1 MVQDLTRAR
10 NRLGK
15 FLLRHGRVWRGGSTW
30 TLKHQAWLGSQRFEQ
45 PAMAQTFGHY
55 LAVVE
60 VRNAHLDAV
69 EADLAGWCDRPPFDW
84 QVARLAAYRG
94 ITRLGALTLAA
105 EVADWRRFAT
115 ASQFMGFA
123 GWSQASCSSG
133 TSVHRGPLTKAGN
146 AHLRVQL
153 ARVGLGLEAPPRR
166 RRADRPPSAGPAPSG
181 RRPGVE
187 SPAAPVRPVPGPG
200 RPQERQEHR
209 GGRDRPG
216 ARRVLVGRDDR
227 LTTVPAPRRHLE
239 IGRGG
244 AQSVRRAGTP
254 PLQDRSPNRLCR
266 GLRPATVARGTF
278 LGMADVR
285 SQPANISVAASR
297 SPLTRRVVPPQE
309 PPGHHQTRARTAHA
323 SHHHL
328 GCLQPLRRQRG
339 GSHLS

>member
-1 MVQDLTRAR
+1 VRDLCRTRGDMVEDLTRAR

-60 VRNAHLDAV
+60 VRNAQLDAV

-115 ASQFMGFA
+115 ASQFMGFV
-123 GWSQASCSSG
+123 GWSQARTPAAQASTAAGSPRLATPTCVPSWSRRPG
-133 TSVHRGPLTKAGN
+133 PTSTA
-146 AHLRVQL
+146 
-153 ARVGLGLEAPPRR
+153 
-166 RRADRPPSAGPAPSG
+166 PPSAC
-181 RRPGVE
+181 R
-187 SPAAPVRPVPGPG
+187 SPAASRACHHRSPPERGQPAALVRPVPGPG

-227 LTTVPAPRRHLE
+227 LTQISSGSPLE

-244 AQSVRRAGTP
+244 EHDSYDAPGRR
-254 PLQDRSPNRLCR
+254 RCR
-266 GLRPATVARGTF
+266 TDPRTNYAVACARRP
-278 LGMADVR
+278 
-285 SQPANISVAASR
+285 
-297 SPLTRRVVPPQE
+297 
-309 PPGHHQTRARTAHA
+309 
-323 SHHHL
+323 
-328 GCLQPLRRQRG
+328 
-339 GSHLS
+339 

>member
-1 MVQDLTRAR
+1 MVEDLTRAR

-15 FLLRHGRVWRGGSTW
+15 FLLRHGRVWRGGATW

-60 VRNAHLDAV
+60 VRNPHLDAV

-84 QVARLAAYRG
+84 QVARLAADRG

-115 ASQFMGFA
+115 ASQFMGLRA
-123 GWSQASCSSG
+123 GPKRVLQR
-133 TSVHRGPLTKAGN
+133 HQRPPRP
-146 AHLRVQL
+146 AHQGRQRPP
-153 ARVGLGLEAPPRR
+153 ARPTGRVGLGLPAPPRR

-227 LTTVPAPRRHLE
+227 LTTVPAQRHHLE

-278 LGMADVR
+278 LRMADVR